1 MVGYP
6 NVGKSSLI
14 NVLCGK
20 KMVGVDCKPGKT
32 KNFQTIYLTKEILL
46 CDCPGLVFPSIV
58 SSKAEMI
65 CNGVISLN
73 NLVNYIDPIKYILY
87 KSSYEMLLRKY
98 KLPLDLEELPANATE
113 SDYEKL
119 ARDLL

>member
-20 KMVGVDCKPGKT
+20 KMVGVDAKPGKT
-32 KNFQTIYLTKEILL
+32 RNFQTIYLEKEILL

-58 SSKAEMI
+58 FSKSEMI

-73 NLVNYIDPIKYILY
+73 NLVNYIDPIKYVIF
-87 KSSYEMLLRKY
+87 KSSWELL
-98 KLPLDLEELPANATE
+98 L
-113 SDYEKL
+113 
-119 ARDLL
+119 

>member
-32 KNFQTIYLTKEILL
+32 KNFQTIYLKKEILL

-58 SSKAEMI
+58 SSKSEMI

-73 NLVNYIDPIKYILY
+73 SLVDYVDPIKYVIFN
-87 KSSYEMLLRKY
+87 SSYELLLRKY
-98 KLPLDLEELPANATE
+98 KLPLP
-113 SDYEKL
+113 L
-119 ARDLL
+119 ADINE

>member
-20 KMVGVDCKPGKT
+20 KMVGVDKKPGKT
-32 KNFQTIYLTKEILL
+32 KNFQTIYLNKDIML

-58 SSKAEMI
+58 SSKSEMI
-65 CNGVISLN
+65 CNGVLSL
-73 NLVNYIDPIKYILY
+73 
-87 KSSYEMLLRKY
+87 S
-98 KLPLDLEELPANATE
+98 
-113 SDYEKL
+113 
-119 ARDLL
+119 

>member
-32 KNFQTIYLTKEILL
+32 KNFQTIYLSRSVLL
-46 CDCPGLVFPSIV
+46 CDCPGLVFPSIA
-58 SSKAEMI
+58 SSRSEMI
-65 CNGVISLN
+65 CNGVLPINQLIS
-73 NLVNYIDPIKYILY
+73 YIEPIQFILFKIPLLMLKKKFKIPIKCD
-87 KSSYEMLLRKY
+87 
-98 KLPLDLEELPANATE
+98 LDKKKN
-113 SDYEKL
+113 SKIDY
-119 ARDLL
+119 